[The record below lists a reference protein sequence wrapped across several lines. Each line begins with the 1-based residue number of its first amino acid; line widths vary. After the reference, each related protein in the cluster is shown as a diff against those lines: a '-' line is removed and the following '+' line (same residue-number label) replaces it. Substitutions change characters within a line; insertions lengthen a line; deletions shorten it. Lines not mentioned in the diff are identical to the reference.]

1 MFPFVAKEKA
11 KTTQLYQKKM
21 FDDEGVSPQV
31 WQRYV
36 DSQQALADAQRN
48 ATDKRNH
55 VDTVRQKMAQKIREA
70 GDDPAKA
77 VAAAEKSIAY
87 AERCANKAEED
98 AKKAKKRYEKAKG
111 HALPPWHDLE
121 LRDRPRIV
129 PPPKDEDEEEE
140 EEVKPAKKAKT
151 CC

>member
-1 MFPFVAKEKA
+1 MF
-11 KTTQLYQKKM
+11 
-21 FDDEGVSPQV
+21 DEGVDDKT
-31 WQRYV
+31 WGTYV
-36 DSQQALADAQRN
+36 ETKRKLPIAQEK
-48 ATDKRNH
+48 AVIAKEH

-70 GDDPAKA
+70 GDDPAKRA
-77 VAAAEKSIAY
+77 KAEAAAEKSIAY

-129 PPPKDEDEEEE
+129 PPPKDEDEDKDEE

-151 CC
+151 IN

>member
-1 MFPFVAKEKA
+1 
-11 KTTQLYQKKM
+11 M
-21 FDDEGVSPQV
+21 FDECVSPQV
-31 WQRYV
+31 WQLYV
-36 DSQQALADAQRN
+36 DSQQALLRAQQN

-70 GDDPAKA
+70 GDDPAKRA
-77 VAAAEKSIAY
+77 KAEAAAKKSIAY

-129 PPPKDEDEEEE
+129 PPPKDEDEDEEE
-140 EEVKPAKKAKT
+140 EEKPAKKAKT